1 MIFFLLLKIP
11 ILDGEAME
19 DQFTDTEKIPREYQL
34 YTLNDIARIFKTTK
48 RTLYRL
54 IEKGELKTIKFG
66 GNHYV
71 KKEILEEIINGKAD
85 AGSGKDD
92 QCGNKAD

>member
-1 MIFFLLLKIP
+1 M
-11 ILDGEAME
+11 
-19 DQFTDTEKIPREYQL
+19 DQFPGTEKIPDEYQL
-34 YTLNDIARIFKTTK
+34 FSLNDVARIFKTTK

-71 KKEILEEIINGKAD
+71 KKELLDEIINGKEA
-85 AGSGKDD
+85 
-92 QCGNKAD
+92 

>member
-1 MIFFLLLKIP
+1 
-11 ILDGEAME
+11 ME
-19 DQFTDTEKIPREYQL
+19 DQFTDSAKIPREYQL
-34 YTLNDIARIFKTTK
+34 YTLNDVAKIFKTTK

-71 KKEILEEIINGKAD
+71 KKEVLDAII
-85 AGSGKDD
+85 SGNANARSVEND
-92 QCGNKAD
+92 QC

>member
-1 MIFFLLLKIP
+1 
-11 ILDGEAME
+11 ME
-19 DQFTDTEKIPREYQL
+19 DRFTEPANIPDEYQL
-34 YTLNDIARIFKTTK
+34 YTLNDIAKIFKTTK

-71 KKEILEEIINGKAD
+71 KKEILDAIINGKANV
-85 AGSGKDD
+85 GSAEDD
-92 QCGNKAD
+92 Q